1 MAIKTWMIVVLVIL
15 VLGLWFYADTTKDVV
30 SAVGGVT
37 ASIGGK
43 AVDNIQDSG
52 EADTS
57 SNEEDTS

>member
-1 MAIKTWMIVVLVIL
+1 MAMKTWVILVLVIL

-43 AVDNIQDSG
+43 AVDKVSAAGEPELPQDG
-52 EADTS
+52 
-57 SNEEDTS
+57 EDTS